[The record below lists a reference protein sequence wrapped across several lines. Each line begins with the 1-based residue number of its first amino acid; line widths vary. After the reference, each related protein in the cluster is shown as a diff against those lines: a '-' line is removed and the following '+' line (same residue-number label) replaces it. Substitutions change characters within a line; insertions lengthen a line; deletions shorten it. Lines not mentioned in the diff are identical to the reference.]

1 MLEVRNICKS
11 YGKGGLWNPRPK
23 PVLHDVSFD
32 VEAGATVGL
41 VGESGSGKST
51 LSRLILG
58 LERPDSGSVRLEG
71 LGVGQWLRRNP
82 GRMSV
87 VFQDYTTSVNPAY
100 SVRSVIREPLLACG
114 RGADSD
120 KTVQSLMDRVGLA
133 PNLAE
138 RLPHEISGGQ
148 LQRVCIARAIATD
161 PRFVVF
167 DEAISSLD
175 VSVQTRVLDLLREL
189 KGNMAY
195 FFIAHDLQAVTYLC
209 DNILFMHQGRIVE
222 QATGYGLADVSH
234 PYAQKLIRSA
244 ILFRSTWN
252 C

>member
-11 YGKGGLWNPRPK
+11 YGKGGLWNPQPK
-23 PVLHDVSFD
+23 PVLHDVSFHIQ
-32 VEAGATVGL
+32 AGATVGL

-58 LERPDSGSVRLEG
+58 LERPDSGTVQLEG
-71 LGVGQWLRRNP
+71 QGVGQWLRHNP

-100 SVRSVIREPLLACG
+100 TVRNVIREPLLYCG
-114 RGADSD
+114 KGASSD
-120 KTVQSLMDRVGLA
+120 KAVLALMDRVGLA
-133 PNLAE
+133 PRLAD
-138 RLPHEISGGQ
+138 RLPHEVSGGQ

-189 KGNMAY
+189 KGNMTY

-209 DNILFMHQGRIVE
+209 DNIIFMHQGRIVE
-222 QATGYGLADVSH
+222 QATSPGLAGVSH
-234 PYAQKLIRSA
+234 PYAQKLVSSA
-244 ILFRSTWN
+244 ILFRSAWKG
-252 C
+252 

>member
-1 MLEVRNICKS
+1 MLEARNICKS
-11 YGKGGLWNPRPK
+11 YGKGGLWNPQPK
-23 PVLHDVSFD
+23 PVLHNVSFH
-32 VEAGATVGL
+32 VQAGATVGL

-51 LSRLILG
+51 LGRIVLG
-58 LERPDSGSVRLEG
+58 LERPDSGTVLLEG
-71 LGVGQWLRRNP
+71 QRVGAWLRRNP

-100 SVRSVIREPLLACG
+100 SIRSIIREPLLACG
-114 RGADSD
+114 RGANSD
-120 KTVQSLMDRVGLA
+120 KAVLALMDRVGLA
-133 PNLAE
+133 PKLAG
-138 RLPHEISGGQ
+138 RLPHEVSGGQ

-189 KGNMAY
+189 KGNMTY

-209 DNILFMHQGRIVE
+209 DHILFMHRGRIVE
-222 QATGYGLADVSH
+222 QTTASGLAGVLH
-234 PYAQKLIRSA
+234 PYAQKLVSSA
-244 ILFRSTWN
+244 ILFRSAWN
-252 C
+252 G

>member
-11 YGKGGLWNPRPK
+11 YGKGGLWNPQPK
-23 PVLHDVSFD
+23 PVLHDVSFHIQ
-32 VEAGATVGL
+32 AGATVGL

-58 LERPDSGSVRLEG
+58 LERPDSGTVQLEG
-71 LGVGQWLRRNP
+71 QGVGQWLRRNP

-100 SVRSVIREPLLACG
+100 TVRNVIREPLLYCG
-114 RGADSD
+114 KGASSD
-120 KTVQSLMDRVGLA
+120 KAVLALMDRVGLA
-133 PNLAE
+133 PRLAD
-138 RLPHEISGGQ
+138 RLPHEVSGGQ

-189 KGNMAY
+189 KGNMTY

-209 DNILFMHQGRIVE
+209 DNIIFMHQGRIVE
-222 QATGYGLADVSH
+222 QATSSGLAGVSH
-234 PYAQKLIRSA
+234 PYAQKLVSSA
-244 ILFRSTWN
+244 ILFRSAWKG
-252 C
+252 

>member
-11 YGKGGLWNPRPK
+11 YGKGGLWNIQPK
-23 PVLHDVSFD
+23 PVLHDVSFHIQ
-32 VEAGATVGL
+32 AGATVGL

-51 LSRLILG
+51 LSRIVLG
-58 LERPDSGSVRLEG
+58 LERPDSGTVLLEG
-71 LGVGQWLRRNP
+71 QAVPLWLRGNP

-100 SVRSVIREPLLACG
+100 TVRSVIREPLLNCG
-114 RGADSD
+114 KGASSD
-120 KTVQSLMDRVGLA
+120 KAVLALMDRVGLA
-133 PNLAE
+133 PNLAD
-138 RLPHEISGGQ
+138 RLPHEVSGGQ

-175 VSVQTRVLDLLREL
+175 VSVQTRILDLLREL
-189 KGNMAY
+189 KGNMTY

-209 DNILFMHQGRIVE
+209 DDILFMHQGHIVE
-222 QATGYGLADVSH
+222 QAAGSGLASVSH
-234 PYAQKLIRSA
+234 PYAQKLVSSA
-244 ILFRSTWN
+244 ILFRSSWN
-252 C
+252 G